1 MTMCAVRTGQNERGI
16 EGGKKYLQNGT
27 SIIQCDKNT
36 VNGSDL
42 T

>member
-1 MTMCAVRTGQNERGI
+1 MMMCAVRTGQNERGI
-16 EGGKKYLQNGT
+16 EVGKKCLQNGT
-27 SIIQCDKNT
+27 SRIHCDKNT